1 MNHIR
6 TIKAKSKT
14 ITYNVFGK
22 CKSARL
28 SLLDKYVSGAYLMAE
43 YARAKLGE
51 FDASTRGFFESV
63 YKNSD
68 AESVESLRQ
77 TYAEILKRFGGRINF
92 VFDKTFVDGDGNEV
106 PEVPASAVVDGRG
119 FVVLYDSFFGK
130 IDGDEKHLNDRCT
143 VILHELAHL
152 EGLAND
158 GETDDF
164 DSAEA
169 LRNFT
174 LLVCEIVA
182 PEDLFNAQEK
192 ANSDSQPDA
201 ESKAESA
208 TESDTDAD
216 ADDNA
221 QSATAPQTELSD
233 NAELEDERESGEDE
247 SDEEQNSQ
255 TGENGELPYNPNH
268 YPAGAEGGKGGQ
280 FAPKDGGGSGGGGS
294 QPSDGG
300 SSRVG
305 ENAPSNKSQ
314 KTADALGEKSQ
325 NIKKRLPIPDLYKR
339 KPWLA
344 NRKRLTIDETK
355 KVIETALD
363 FMAEK
368 TKKPGY
374 NSPEARELMLGTAIK
389 ETDLKPR
396 WQDPRPDGRMGDG
409 NGLFQMEK
417 KTFNDLFHN
426 YLPQRQPVLYKA
438 ITEKFKP
445 ADGKLNHDYLLEDDV
460 FAAVMARVNYA
471 VSTVPLP
478 KLGDTEAQA
487 RYWFKYY
494 NKGKVSKEIKVY
506 VDKWKAANKK

>member
-22 CKSARL
+22 CKRARL

-51 FDASTRGFFESV
+51 FYASTRGFFESV

-68 AESVESLRQ
+68 AESVESLRK

-92 VFDKTFVDGDGNEV
+92 VFDKTFVDGNGNEI

-119 FVVLYDSFFGK
+119 LVVLYDSFFGK

-182 PEDLFNAQEK
+182 PEDLFNAEEK
-192 ANSDSQPDA
+192 ANSDSHPEA

-208 TESDTDAD
+208 LETNADAD
-216 ADDNA
+216 ADANDNA
-221 QSATAPQTELSD
+221 QSVPTEQAESSD
-233 NAELEDERESGEDE
+233 DAELEDEGE
-247 SDEEQNSQ
+247 SDKEQNSQ
-255 TGENGELPYNPNH
+255 TGENGELSYNPNH

-280 FAPKDGGGSGGGGS
+280 FAPKDGGSSGGGS
-294 QPSDGG
+294 QHSDGG
-300 SSRVG
+300 NPRVG
-305 ENAPSNKSQ
+305 ENTPSNKSS
-314 KTADALGEKSQ
+314 KTSDTLGEKSQ

-396 WQDPRPDGRMGDG
+396 WQDPRSDGRMGDG

-417 KTFNDLFHN
+417 KTFDDLFHN

-438 ITEKFKP
+438 IREKFKP

-506 VDKWKAANKK
+506 IDKWKAANKK

>member
-22 CKSARL
+22 CKRARL

-51 FDASTRGFFESV
+51 FYASTRGFFESV

-68 AESVESLRQ
+68 AESVESLRK

-92 VFDKTFVDGDGNEV
+92 VFDKTFVDGNGNEI

-119 FVVLYDSFFGK
+119 LVVLYDSFFGK

-182 PEDLFNAQEK
+182 PEDLFNAQKK

-201 ESKAESA
+201 ESVPETS
-208 TESDTDAD
+208 AD
-216 ADDNA
+216 ADTNDNA

-233 NAELEDERESGEDE
+233 NAELEDERESG
-247 SDEEQNSQ
+247 EEQNSQ

-300 SSRVG
+300 GSGVG

-325 NIKKRLPIPDLYKR
+325 NTKKRLPIPDLYKR

-355 KVIETALD
+355 KIIETALD
-363 FMAEK
+363 FMAKK
-368 TKKPGY
+368 TNKPGY

-460 FAAVMARVNYA
+460 FAAVMARVKYSRYEA
-471 VSTVPLP
+471 KLP
-478 KLGDTEAQA
+478 KVGETREQA
-487 RYWFKYY
+487 NYWMKYY
-494 NKGKVSKEIKVY
+494 NGIYDAKKVEEYI
-506 VDKWKAANKK
+506 DKWKAVNKK

>member
-92 VFDKTFVDGDGNEV
+92 VFDKTFVDGDGNEI
-106 PEVPASAVVDGRG
+106 PEVPASAVVDGHG

-182 PEDLFNAQEK
+182 PEDLFNAQ
-192 ANSDSQPDA
+192 
-201 ESKAESA
+201 
-208 TESDTDAD
+208 
-216 ADDNA
+216 
-221 QSATAPQTELSD
+221 SATAPQTELSD
-233 NAELEDERESGEDE
+233 NAELEDERESG
-247 SDEEQNSQ
+247 EEQNSQ

-268 YPAGAEGGKGGQ
+268 YPAGAAGGKGGQ
-280 FAPKDGGGSGGGGS
+280 FAPKDGGGSGVGGS

-300 SSRVG
+300 GSGVG

-325 NIKKRLPIPDLYKR
+325 NTKKRLPIPDLYKR

-355 KVIETALD
+355 KIIETALD
-363 FMAEK
+363 FMAKK
-368 TKKPGY
+368 TNKPGY

-460 FAAVMARVNYA
+460 FAAVMARVKYSRYEA
-471 VSTVPLP
+471 KLP
-478 KLGDTEAQA
+478 KVGETREQA
-487 RYWFKYY
+487 NYWMKYY
-494 NKGKVSKEIKVY
+494 NGIYDAKKVEEYI
-506 VDKWKAANKK
+506 DKWKAVNKK

>member
-92 VFDKTFVDGDGNEV
+92 VFDKTFVDGDGNEI

-119 FVVLYDSFFGK
+119 LVVLYDSFFGK

-201 ESKAESA
+201 ESVPETS
-208 TESDTDAD
+208 AD
-216 ADDNA
+216 ADTNDNA

-280 FAPKDGGGSGGGGS
+280 FAPKDGGGSGGGS

-300 SSRVG
+300 NPRVG

-325 NIKKRLPIPDLYKR
+325 NTKKRLPIPDLYKR

-355 KVIETALD
+355 KIIETALD
-363 FMAEK
+363 FMAKK
-368 TKKPGY
+368 TNKPGY

-460 FAAVMARVNYA
+460 FAAVMARVKYA
-471 VSTVPLP
+471 ISTDPLP
-478 KLGDTEAQA
+478 ELGDTEAQA